1 MVDSVCFLYESKSC
15 SADLYATCTLCAEMS
30 VIENL
35 IVYIIALAILYAIYQ
50 FIILIIRVWKVC
62 RLKRRQSSERD
73 LLIQLLCDIFRKG
86 DGNARRNIEMSDR
99 QGNVFTIHDENNQVN
114 RYNDIFYIETNN
126 ADAARARA
134 QLEKDDKD
142 LPTYEEVMRIT
153 SAANS
158 ASTSIMAATS
168 TSSVN
173 TTNTIDST
181 LALPPYS
188 AIFCNDRT
196 GAVNSCERSAALS
209 SPNVASTSTEHTT
222 IALSSSLGFSNT
234 ISTQTQTAAP
244 PSSSS
249 NV

>member
-1 MVDSVCFLYESKSC
+1 MSARNNIMDAVINVIIIYLTVVVVLFL
-15 SADLYATCTLCAEMS
+15 
-30 VIENL
+30 
-35 IVYIIALAILYAIYQ
+35 
-50 FIILIIRVWKVC
+50 IILPILFLVVRCVYYY
-62 RLKRRQSSERD
+62 
-73 LLIQLLCDIFRKG
+73 FRKLVAEFHVSP
-86 DGNARRNIEMSDR
+86 NNSTRHDR

>member
-1 MVDSVCFLYESKSC
+1 MYISDIIYLIFL
-15 SADLYATCTLCAEMS
+15 M
-30 VIENL
+30 
-35 IVYIIALAILYAIYQ
+35 ILL
-50 FIILIIRVWKVC
+50 LIIIYKGFHFGATVNTDR
-62 RLKRRQSSERD
+62 SHNFNTIRD
-73 LLIQLLCDIFRKG
+73 TLYGR
-86 DGNARRNIEMSDR
+86 DR

>member
-1 MVDSVCFLYESKSC
+1 MY
-15 SADLYATCTLCAEMS
+15 ADLPWLRLVVTARA
-30 VIENL
+30 
-35 IVYIIALAILYAIYQ
+35 ALAG
-50 FIILIIRVWKVC
+50 
-62 RLKRRQSSERD
+62 SPSD
-73 LLIQLLCDIFRKG
+73 LLSMFLM
-86 DGNARRNIEMSDR
+86 NAVSDR
-99 QGNVFTIHDENNQVN
+99 QGNVFTIHDENNQAN
-114 RYNDIFYIETNN
+114 RYNDIFYIESNN
-126 ADAARARA
+126 AEAARVRA

-153 SAANS
+153 TSVNS
-158 ASTSIMAATS
+158 ATTSIMAATS

-188 AIFCNDRT
+188 DIFCNNPRAD
-196 GAVNSCERSAALS
+196 NSCERPAASS
-209 SPNVASTSTEHTT
+209 SPNVASISTEHTT

-234 ISTQTQTAAP
+234 ISTQTPTAAAAALAVVA

>member
-1 MVDSVCFLYESKSC
+1 MSARNNIMDAVINVIIIYLTVVVVLFL
-15 SADLYATCTLCAEMS
+15 
-30 VIENL
+30 
-35 IVYIIALAILYAIYQ
+35 
-50 FIILIIRVWKVC
+50 IILPILFLVVRCVYYYFRKLVAEFHVSPNNST
-62 RLKRRQSSERD
+62 RHD

>member
-1 MVDSVCFLYESKSC
+1 MDILLIYISTFFIIFLLIPFVFILLRYILWFIVDSWICCQKIQRYFH
-15 SADLYATCTLCAEMS
+15 
-30 VIENL
+30 
-35 IVYIIALAILYAIYQ
+35 
-50 FIILIIRVWKVC
+50 
-62 RLKRRQSSERD
+62 RQSRP
-73 LLIQLLCDIFRKG
+73 IR
-86 DGNARRNIEMSDR
+86 SDR

>member
-1 MVDSVCFLYESKSC
+1 MHPFSDPTMFMFLATNFREKHYEEEYLIMVWLPAFRGLGR
-15 SADLYATCTLCAEMS
+15 ATRYLVALCQ
-30 VIENL
+30 
-35 IVYIIALAILYAIYQ
+35 AI
-50 FIILIIRVWKVC
+50 
-62 RLKRRQSSERD
+62 RRYV
-73 LLIQLLCDIFRKG
+73 LH
-86 DGNARRNIEMSDR
+86 DR
-99 QGNVFTIHDENNQVN
+99 QGNVFTIHDENNQAN
-114 RYNDIFYIETNN
+114 RYNDIFYIESNN
-126 ADAARARA
+126 AEAARVRA

-168 TSSVN
+168 TPSVN

-188 AIFCNDRT
+188 DIFCNNPRAD
-196 GAVNSCERSAALS
+196 NSCERSAASS

-222 IALSSSLGFSNT
+222 VPLSSSLGFSNT
-234 ISTQTQTAAP
+234 ISTQTTTAAAAVAAA

>member
-1 MVDSVCFLYESKSC
+1 MH
-15 SADLYATCTLCAEMS
+15 DLVTMIFYL
-30 VIENL
+30 
-35 IVYIIALAILYAIYQ
+35 
-50 FIILIIRVWKVC
+50 
-62 RLKRRQSSERD
+62 
-73 LLIQLLCDIFRKG
+73 LLILTIMLIMRSLFNSACAKPKNERSFQYQRQVIRTIRIGSRENVGTLDP
-86 DGNARRNIEMSDR
+86 DR

>member
-62 RLKRRQSSERD
+62 RLKRRQSSER
-73 LLIQLLCDIFRKG
+73 
-86 DGNARRNIEMSDR
+86 DR

-168 TSSVN
+168 TSNVN

>member
-1 MVDSVCFLYESKSC
+1 MLSILYFMIVLVLLCLIMPIVCFYVNVRSAKLEKICRPHNRRCRRRRRPAFYTQSHQSWLNSWQIQTTSTTNNNC
-15 SADLYATCTLCAEMS
+15 SQ
-30 VIENL
+30 N
-35 IVYIIALAILYAIYQ
+35 
-50 FIILIIRVWKVC
+50 
-62 RLKRRQSSERD
+62 
-73 LLIQLLCDIFRKG
+73 
-86 DGNARRNIEMSDR
+86 DR

-168 TSSVN
+168 TSNVN